1 MPVRNASR
9 KRYKLE
15 LTAGQIGQLYVA
27 LNVEMG
33 VKSRRVWKSIERQQ
47 LKIDER
53 RRMKL

>member
-1 MPVRNASR
+1 MRNASR

>member
-1 MPVRNASR
+1 MRVAGK

-15 LTAGQIGQLYVA
+15 LTATQIGKIYVA
-27 LNVEMG
+27 LNVEMNPQY
-33 VKSRRVWKSIERQQ
+33 RRVWKSIERQQ